1 MTSEKIFIAG
11 HNGMVGKA
19 LVRAAKAR
27 RYQQIITANRKD
39 LDLRDQAV
47 VESFLND
54 KKPDIVV
61 IAAAK
66 VGGIWAN
73 SQYPAEF
80 IYDNLS
86 LEINLIEGSR
96 RAGVSR
102 LLFLGSSCIYPKFA
116 EQPVQESAL
125 NTAPL
130 EPTNEA
136 YAIAKIAGLK
146 MCQFY
151 RQQYGLLY
159 HSVMPTNLYGP
170 GDNYHAQNSHVI
182 PALIRRFHEAKIQGD
197 QEIEMWGT
205 GTPLREFLHCDDL
218 AEACF
223 HLLGLE
229 NPPDWINV
237 GSGNEISIAQ
247 LAQMVA
253 EAVGF
258 EGRIV
263 KDLTKPDGCPR
274 KFLDTSAILATGW
287 MPQHSLQDGLSAAYA
302 DFLRTLKDG
311 TARVG

>member
-1 MTSEKIFIAG
+1 MTSKKIYIAG
-11 HNGMVGKA
+11 HQGMVGKA
-19 LVRAAKAR
+19 LMRSAQAR
-27 RYQQIITANRKD
+27 GYQQIITANRAE
-39 LDLRDQAV
+39 LDLRDQSGV
-47 VESFLND
+47 YEFLEQH
-54 KKPDIVV
+54 KPDCVV

-80 IYDNLS
+80 IFDNLS
-86 LEINLIEGSR
+86 LEINLIDGAR
-96 RAGVSR
+96 RAGVPR

-116 EQPVQESAL
+116 PQPVQEDSL

-136 YAIAKIAGLK
+136 YAVAKIAGLK

-159 HSVMPTNLYGP
+159 HSAMPTNLYGP

-182 PALIRRFHEAKIQGD
+182 PALIRRFHEAKIRGD

-237 GSGNEISIAQ
+237 GSGSEITITD

-258 EGRIV
+258 QGRIMN
-263 KDLTKPDGCPR
+263 DLTKPDGCPR

-287 MPQHSLQDGLSAAYA
+287 MPRHSLQVGLSAAYA
-302 DFLRTLKDG
+302 DFLNTLKDG